1 MTYGEIT
8 TLLNRYDEWK
18 DSSTISGLDQ
28 TDPEIKELIQLF
40 HLDGLIIQD

>member
-18 DSSTISGLDQ
+18 IFLPSYSLGLNSNSI
-28 TDPEIKELIQLF
+28 P
-40 HLDGLIIQD
+40 